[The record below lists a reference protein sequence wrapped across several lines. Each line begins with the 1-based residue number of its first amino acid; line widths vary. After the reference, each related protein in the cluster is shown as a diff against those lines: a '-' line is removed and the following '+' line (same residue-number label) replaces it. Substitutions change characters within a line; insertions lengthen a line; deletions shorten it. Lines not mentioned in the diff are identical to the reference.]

1 MKNRNKA
8 IGAAGL
14 FIVAFTLFFP
24 AEGSAMG
31 RKPKTFSIHMTVD
44 FGPADKPG
52 YSGEF
57 EIEKGTTPKE
67 AVSQVYPVL
76 SGMACC
82 SLRELI
88 EIGGVRIDPA
98 KNHWWVC
105 LLNGSKKVSPR
116 KTELKRGDRVEW
128 RYIEESQ

>member
-1 MKNRNKA
+1 MKKLKKTIKIA
-8 IGAAGL
+8 GALIFAAAL
-14 FIVAFTLFFP
+14 LFP

-31 RKPKTFSIHMTVD
+31 RKPKTFPIHMAVD

-57 EIEKGTTPKE
+57 EVEKGTTPKE
-67 AVSQVYPVL
+67 AVSRVYPVL

-82 SLRELI
+82 SLRDLI

-98 KNHWWVC
+98 KNYWWVC
-105 LLNGSKKVSPR
+105 SLNGSRKVSPR
-116 KTELKRGDRVEW
+116 KTKLKRGDRVEW